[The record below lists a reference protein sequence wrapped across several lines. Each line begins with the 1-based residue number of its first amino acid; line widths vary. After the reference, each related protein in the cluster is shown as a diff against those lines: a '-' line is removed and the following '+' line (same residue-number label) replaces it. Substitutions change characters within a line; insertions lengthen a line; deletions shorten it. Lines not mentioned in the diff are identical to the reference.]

1 MAWVMKGLMLPTLVQ
16 AARRASQ
23 HSLKSIRRLRR
34 SLREKLTKHA
44 ALFHLRTLYAKS

>member
-1 MAWVMKGLMLPTLVQ
+1 MKGLMLPTLVQ

-34 SLREKLTKHA
+34 LRRSLREKLTKHA
-44 ALFHLRTLYAKS
+44 ALFHLRTLYAKP